1 MVFGWGKKKT
11 EKKLE
16 EIPQNRQIVIDS
28 IPKIIDEHL
37 DVRST
42 QTVAEIKS
50 LYDLTTPLIKQLAD
64 IGKKLEQDT
73 LAVDDIDKHLR
84 IIVVRGKKQVIDVIK
99 KETRDLPSVSNLD
112 EAQELSNVLSQT
124 LKKIGDVL
132 GRQTRVIHIFAKKYA
147 EKLKYIL
154 AQMNSNNSEIQQ
166 LLKNYDNKKIIS
178 EELLELLGKIQNS
191 YDDIQHN
198 KQRISELTTDCKDI
212 EQKIISLQ
220 QSIEE
225 KKSTTEY
232 QEYLKL
238 QSSLESFNS
247 EKQQIKNQINSQF
260 TKISRP
266 LSRYEYVSS
275 DKEQKNLLAE
285 LISEPIEVIN
295 EENKDM
301 IIIILENIRKGIG
314 SGSISVKD
322 IDKSMKQITETEE
335 MLDSFINQIDVFHDK
350 IKKIKNQISV
360 FNTNQLFE
368 FERELEKTLS
378 HKYENEQKI
387 KTFEKEIEQTNS
399 HLPIFLSNLES
410 KLQEFSNIQY
420 TISKPS

>member
-11 EKKLE
+11 EKKIE
-16 EIPQNRQIVIDS
+16 EIPQNRQIVIES

-37 DVRST
+37 KIRST
-42 QTVAEIKS
+42 QTIAEIKS
-50 LYDLTTPLIKQLAD
+50 IQDMTRPLIRQLAD
-64 IGKKLEQDT
+64 IGKKLEKDS
-73 LAVDDIDKHLR
+73 LDVDDVDKHLR
-84 IIVVRGKKQVIDVIK
+84 IIVVRGKKQVIDIIK
-99 KETRDLPSVSNLD
+99 KEARDLPSVSNLD
-112 EAQELSNVLSQT
+112 EVQELSNVLSQT

-154 AQMNSNNSEIQQ
+154 AQMNSNNSEILQ
-166 LLKNYDNKKIIS
+166 LLKNYENKKIIS

-191 YDDIQHN
+191 HDDIQHN
-198 KQRISELTTDCKDI
+198 KQRISELTTNGKDI

-238 QSSLESFNS
+238 QSSLESHNS

-266 LSRYEYVSS
+266 LSRYEYISS

-285 LISEPIEVIN
+285 LISDPIEVIN
-295 EENKDM
+295 KENKDM

-322 IDKSMKQITETEE
+322 IDKSMRQITETEE
-335 MLDSFINQIDVFHDK
+335 MLDSFINQINAFHEK

-360 FNTNQLFE
+360 FDTNQLFE
-368 FERELEKTLS
+368 FERTLKKTLS
-378 HKYENEQKI
+378 HKDETEQKI

>member
-11 EKKLE
+11 EEKIE
-16 EIPQNRQIVIDS
+16 EIPQHRQIVIES

-37 DVRST
+37 NIRST

-50 LYDLTTPLIKQLAD
+50 IQDMTKPLIKQLAD
-64 IGKKLEQDT
+64 IGKKLEKDN
-73 LAVDDIDKHLR
+73 LDVDDIDKHLR

-99 KETRDLPSVSNLD
+99 KETGGLPSVSNLD

-154 AQMNSNNSEIQQ
+154 AQMNSNNSEILQ
-166 LLKNYDNKKIIS
+166 LLKNYENKKIIS
-178 EELLELLGKIQNS
+178 EELLELIGKIQNS

-198 KQRISELTTDCKDI
+198 RQRISELTTDSKDI

-225 KKSTTEY
+225 KKSTSEY

-247 EKQQIKNQINSQF
+247 EKQLIKNQINSQF

-285 LISEPIEVIN
+285 LISDPIEVIN

-322 IDKSMKQITETEE
+322 VDKSMKQITETEE
-335 MLDSFINQIDVFHDK
+335 MLDSFITQVGAFHDK

-360 FNTNQLFE
+360 FDTNQLFE
-368 FERELEKTLS
+368 FERKLEKTLS
-378 HKYENEQKI
+378 HKDENEQKI
-387 KTFEKEIEQTNS
+387 KSFEKEIEQTNS
-399 HLPIFLSNLES
+399 HLPVFLSNLES

>member
-11 EKKLE
+11 EKKIE
-16 EIPQNRQIVIDS
+16 EIPQHRQIVIDS

-37 DVRST
+37 KIRST

-50 LYDLTTPLIKQLAD
+50 IQDMTRPLIRQLAD
-64 IGKKLEQDT
+64 IGKKLEKDN
-73 LAVDDIDKHLR
+73 LDVDDVDKHLR
-84 IIVVRGKKQVIDVIK
+84 IIVVRGKKQVIDIIK
-99 KETRDLPSVSNLD
+99 KEARDLPSVSNLD

-154 AQMNSNNSEIQQ
+154 AQMNSNNSEILQ
-166 LLKNYDNKKIIS
+166 LLKNYENKKIIS

-198 KQRISELTTDCKDI
+198 RQRISELTTDSKDI

-225 KKSTTEY
+225 KKSTSEY

-238 QSSLESFNS
+238 QSSLESHNS

-266 LSRYEYVSS
+266 LSRYEYISS

-285 LISEPIEVIN
+285 LISDPIEVIN
-295 EENKDM
+295 KENKDM

-335 MLDSFINQIDVFHDK
+335 MLDSFINQINAFHDK

-368 FERELEKTLS
+368 FERKLEKTLS
-378 HKYENEQKI
+378 HKDENEQKI
-387 KTFEKEIEQTNS
+387 KTFEKEIEQTNPS
-399 HLPIFLSNLES
+399 ILIFPCFDLPFKI
-410 KLQEFSNIQY
+410 KI
-420 TISKPS
+420 PSFGCFI